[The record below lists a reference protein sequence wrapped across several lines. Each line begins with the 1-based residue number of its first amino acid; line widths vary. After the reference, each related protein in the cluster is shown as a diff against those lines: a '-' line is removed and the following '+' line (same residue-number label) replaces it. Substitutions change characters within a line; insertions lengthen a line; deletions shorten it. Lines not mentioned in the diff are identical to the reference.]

1 MQLKIKIFQYD
12 ICQIYVNIKIFSVN
26 QIQILLILPIIRYN
40 LEGLDALFGKLKIYP
55 DNLFHCSKTD
65 SKQVSQLTIDMKVYI
80 EQMREQY
87 FEWLSEKRDEDWSQN
102 GREYFKDYVDG
113 NDEFNED
120 IEECLEESACNT
132 AGEEEND

>member
-1 MQLKIKIFQYD
+1 
-12 ICQIYVNIKIFSVN
+12 
-26 QIQILLILPIIRYN
+26 
-40 LEGLDALFGKLKIYP
+40 
-55 DNLFHCSKTD
+55 
-65 SKQVSQLTIDMKVYI
+65 MKVYI